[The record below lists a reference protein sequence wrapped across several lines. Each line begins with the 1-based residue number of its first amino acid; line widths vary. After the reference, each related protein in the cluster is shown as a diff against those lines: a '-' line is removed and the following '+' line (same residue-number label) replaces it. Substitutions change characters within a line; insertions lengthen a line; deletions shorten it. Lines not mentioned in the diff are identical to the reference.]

1 MTEAVLTRLRAGERL
16 HQQIVDGRR
25 QWWFDEPFQDVPDAV
40 VAKIRAGGEFA
51 LVEVGDSLFGLPDNS
66 QTWEGDPCPTE

>member
-1 MTEAVLTRLRAGERL
+1 MREAVLTRLRAGEKL

-25 QWWFDEPFQDVPDAV
+25 QWWFDEPFQDVPDAIV
-40 VAKIRAGGEFA
+40 VKIRAGGEFP
-51 LVEVGDSLFGLPDNS
+51 LIEVGDSLFGLPDNS

>member
-1 MTEAVLTRLRAGERL
+1 MTIDTILTRLRAGEKL

-40 VAKIRAGGEFA
+40 VASIRASGEFELKEA
-51 LVEVGDSLFGLPDNS
+51 GDSLFGLPENS
-66 QTWEGDPCPTE
+66 QTWGGGRRV